1 MWRSAD
7 GVASRDMVVSM
18 RVRQIDLYYI
28 KFSLKQGY
36 ISAATLLYM
45 FLSTETGSVTL
56 DFSIAFAE
64 LGRWSTQVAEQSKYI
79 EGKRNRLQFVK

>member
-1 MWRSAD
+1 
-7 GVASRDMVVSM
+7 
-18 RVRQIDLYYI
+18 
-28 KFSLKQGY
+28 
-36 ISAATLLYM
+36 M